1 MSVDLSHGAG
11 YGNTLTWTDQDKPQM
26 ETAQPVEIQV
36 DLDNERFNR
45 MFVSLMSAA
54 TRGGR

>member
-26 ETAQPVEIQV
+26 ESAQPVEIQV

-45 MFVSLMSAA
+45 MFVSLSLIHI
-54 TRGGR
+54 